1 MEGWQPK
8 ADGVVGVDAKRTGW
22 LKMKISNIKNKITSN
37 IAKLKEFVSY
47 TYNKIKKYINDT
59 KTAMAAS
66 EKEKNRIYILAVSS
80 LFLFIYVMFSYHIDK
95 NIFNIFPAIPLLEDK
110 RTINIYIPSEGCKEI
125 LTEER
130 EIYSKLENE
139 SLIEKLFELVCAGS
153 YFENTSENVPVD
165 FLIKKIW
172 IIDGECVIDLSPVI
186 LDKDIHVVKGSEQ
199 MFKEALEKTITTN
212 MPEIKKIILL
222 EKGVPFRKLW
232 EM

>member
-1 MEGWQPK
+1 MLKGK
-8 ADGVVGVDAKRTGW
+8 SKI
-22 LKMKISNIKNKITSN
+22 KMKISNIKNKITSN
-37 IAKLKEFVSY
+37 IAKLKEFISY
-47 TYNKIKKYINDT
+47 IYNKIKTYINDT
-59 KTAMAAS
+59 KTAMADS
-66 EKEKNRIYILAVSS
+66 EKEKNRVLLIAASS
-80 LFLFIYVMFSYHIDK
+80 SFLFIYIMFSYHTDK
-95 NIFNIFPAIPLLEDK
+95 NIFNIFPAIPLLESK

-125 LTEER
+125 LTEKR
-130 EIYSKLENE
+130 EIYSSLENE

-172 IIDGECVIDLSPVI
+172 ILNEENGTGKVCVIDFSPVI
-186 LDKDIHVVKGSEQ
+186 LDKDIQVVKGSEQ

-232 EM
+232 EI